1 MKVIAKLALVLVVA
15 GLFAGAANAQSLGE
29 AARQARKNKPA
40 PSPAQKVYT
49 NENLPTNAPISVM
62 SGTGVSGSSSSD
74 DKDKKGDATAKT
86 GGAQGAGADDQKKA
100 QDEWQAR
107 FAEQKN
113 KIQLLERELE
123 VLEREHQVQVAVFYA
138 DAGSRLRDD
147 RKWADQDRQYK
158 SDLESKQKQLADA
171 KQRLE
176 DMQEEAR
183 KAGLPASMRE

>member
-1 MKVIAKLALVLVVA
+1 MKVIAKLALLLVVA
-15 GLFAGAANAQSLGE
+15 GLLTGAANGQSLGE
-29 AARQARKNKPA
+29 AARQARKKKSA

-62 SGTGVSGSSSSD
+62 SGSGVSGSSSSD
-74 DKDKKGDATAKT
+74 DKDNKGDATAKAAS
-86 GGAQGAGADDQKKA
+86 AQGAGAGDQKKA

-113 KIQLLERELE
+113 KIQLLEREID
-123 VLEREHQVQVAVFYA
+123 VIERERQVQVSVFYA
-138 DAGSRLRDD
+138 DAGARLRDD
-147 RKWADQDRQYK
+147 RKWADQERKYK
-158 SDLESKQKQLADA
+158 SDLESRQKQLADA